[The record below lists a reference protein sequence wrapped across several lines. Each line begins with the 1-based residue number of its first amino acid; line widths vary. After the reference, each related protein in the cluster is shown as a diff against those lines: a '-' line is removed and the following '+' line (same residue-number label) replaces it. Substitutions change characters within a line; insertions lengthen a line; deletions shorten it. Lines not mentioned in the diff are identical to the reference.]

1 MAAHRLW
8 LAPVL
13 GLALPLSFA
22 CLWGPELAG
31 SASAVAPANSPG
43 AASTCGKFG
52 TSVNFVASASEAA
65 RRAAREQKLVFV
77 LHVSG
82 LFENPEF
89 T

>member
-22 CLWGPELAG
+22 CLWESKLAG
-31 SASAVAPANSPG
+31 SASAVSPPDAPGVAP
-43 AASTCGKFG
+43 TCGKFG
-52 TSVNFVASASEAA
+52 TSVNFVASPSEAA
-65 RRAAREQKLVFV
+65 RRAAREQKLVCV